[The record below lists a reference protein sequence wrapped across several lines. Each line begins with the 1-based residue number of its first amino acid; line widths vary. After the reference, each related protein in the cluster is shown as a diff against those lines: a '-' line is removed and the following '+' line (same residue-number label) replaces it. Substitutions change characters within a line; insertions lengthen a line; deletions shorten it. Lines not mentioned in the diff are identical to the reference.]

1 VRRRLPGRRSPALL
15 VTLTLLAL
23 SALLLAGCGQS
34 PDPEPSASPDAT
46 ASPSATGSP
55 SAPGSPSTGAA
66 TSAALPF
73 GETASLAGFEL
84 TPLSVQPREG
94 PVYDRDGEAIKGDG
108 LQVVVRVEK
117 LRESEASGEDPEF
130 VVPVATLVSQ
140 DDEAVRMDDF
150 FGLPPSQAESDDFT
164 QRYVRSFQ
172 YACIKPPGSAS
183 KALIWFSVPRG
194 MTPETLVIDAG
205 AGQTAAWRLD

>member
-1 VRRRLPGRRSPALL
+1 MRRRLPPGRRSPALL

-23 SALLLAGCGQS
+23 FALLLAGCGQS
-34 PDPEPSASPDAT
+34 PDPQPSASPDAT
-46 ASPSATGSP
+46 ASPSVAGSP
-55 SAPGSPSTGAA
+55 SAGA
-66 TSAALPF
+66 SASQALPF

-84 TPLSVQPREG
+84 TPQSVQPREG
-94 PVYDRDGEAIKGDG
+94 PVYSRDGEAIKGDG
-108 LQVVVRVEK
+108 LQVVIRVEK
-117 LRESEASGEDPEF
+117 LRESDISGEDPEF
-130 VVPVATLVSQ
+130 VVPVATLVGQ
-140 DDEAVRMDDF
+140 NDETVRMDDF
-150 FGLPPSQAESDDFT
+150 FGLPPSLAESDDFT
-164 QRYVRSFQ
+164 ERYVQSFQ